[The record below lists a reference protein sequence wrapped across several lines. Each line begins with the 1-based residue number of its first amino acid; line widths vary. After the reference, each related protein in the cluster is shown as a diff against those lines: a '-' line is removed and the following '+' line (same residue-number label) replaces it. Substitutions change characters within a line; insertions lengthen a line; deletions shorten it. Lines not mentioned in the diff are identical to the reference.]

1 MLPPPDFDHDSERLN
16 RRGTDNAVSDKV
28 SPHNN
33 LKLQPPAENTSVDT
47 SRTEETHETAQ
58 KQQIFIEVAPN
69 IAIPLLINLSTAT
82 AGSIFEQ
89 IDKWFVDGRSKDA
102 FFFYFNGKVM
112 ESRKLL
118 SEYNLEPGSAL
129 LLEKNVEVMLCA
141 ARFGTFESELGRDSS
156 RVVGGERIG
165 TFDDWPPREP
175 SMMKKFLTCS
185 FPRLT

>member
-1 MLPPPDFDHDSERLN
+1 MLPPPGFDDDSERLN
-16 RRGTDNAVSDKV
+16 RRGTDNAVNDKV

-33 LKLQPPAENTSVDT
+33 QKLQPPAENTSVEP
-47 SRTEETHETAQ
+47 SRKEESHETAQ

-102 FFFYFNGKVM
+102 FFFYFNGKVL

-118 SEYNLEPGSAL
+118 SEYNLEPGSTL
-129 LLEKNVEVMLCA
+129 LLEKNDEVMLCA
-141 ARFGTFESELGRDSS
+141 ERFGTFESELGRDSS
-156 RVVGGERIG
+156 RVVGGERID

-185 FPRLT
+185 FRG